1 VSLDG
6 GDERAQ
12 DTKLTVTARRILMMT
27 LTAQGDDTIKLLVR
41 DITVEG
47 FP

>member
-1 VSLDG
+1 MSLDG

-12 DTKLTVTARRILMMT
+12 DTKLTVTAKRILMMI
-27 LTAQGDDTIKLLVR
+27 LTAEGDDTIKLLVR
-41 DITVEG
+41 DISVEG

>member
-1 VSLDG
+1 
-6 GDERAQ
+6 
-12 DTKLTVTARRILMMT
+12 MMT